1 MKYRAVVAEF
11 NLNRGLRH
19 WKVQFVSLILFSLLP
34 PFSSPFCCPPPLLS
48 LLPPQYCLWKIYFW
62 GRVDSLSNELDGSS
76 PSVPMYKDTSYRIN
90 ILLIPIQR
98 TFYFKLMSLWIN
110 KFSTIVKIRIQKT
123 IYFIDQICILQC
135 QDVLPCSANR
145 EQPLG
150 GIQLK
155 SYQQIPIQASTCQTS
170 TRRVNNSPLY
180 DAYQIVLLLLVP
192 FHQKSKN
199 KTMDSANR
207 PYK

>member
-145 EQPLG
+145 EKDPSIINFNKWAKTISFLR
-150 GIQLK
+150 QLNK
-155 SYQQIPIQASTCQTS
+155 IISQTYSTNRLVEKQDS
-170 TRRVNNSPLY
+170 LS
-180 DAYQIVLLLLVP
+180 LLCSLLVD
-192 FHQKSKN
+192 FYLK
-199 KTMDSANR
+199 
-207 PYK
+207 

>member
-34 PFSSPFCCPPPLLS
+34 PFSSPFCCPPPPLLS

-145 EQPLG
+145 EKDPSIINFNKWAKTISFLR
-150 GIQLK
+150 QLNK
-155 SYQQIPIQASTCQTS
+155 IISQTYSTNRLVEKQDS
-170 TRRVNNSPLY
+170 LS
-180 DAYQIVLLLLVP
+180 LLCSLLVD
-192 FHQKSKN
+192 FYLK
-199 KTMDSANR
+199 
-207 PYK
+207 

>member
-11 NLNRGLRH
+11 NLNQGLRH
-19 WKVQFVSLILFSLLP
+19 WKVQFVCFFNPLFSSSSLFFPLLLP
-34 PFSSPFCCPPPLLS
+34 PAPQLLS

-76 PSVPMYKDTSYRIN
+76 PSVPMYKDTSSYRIN

-98 TFYFKLMSLWIN
+98 MFYFKLMSLWIN
-110 KFSTIVKIRIQKT
+110 KFSTIVKIHIQKT

-145 EQPLG
+145 EKDPSIIHFNKWAKTISFLR
-150 GIQLK
+150 QLNK
-155 SYQQIPIQASTCQTS
+155 IISQTYSTIRLVEKQDS
-170 TRRVNNSPLY
+170 LS
-180 DAYQIVLLLLVP
+180 LLCSLLVD
-192 FHQKSKN
+192 FYLK
-199 KTMDSANR
+199 
-207 PYK
+207 